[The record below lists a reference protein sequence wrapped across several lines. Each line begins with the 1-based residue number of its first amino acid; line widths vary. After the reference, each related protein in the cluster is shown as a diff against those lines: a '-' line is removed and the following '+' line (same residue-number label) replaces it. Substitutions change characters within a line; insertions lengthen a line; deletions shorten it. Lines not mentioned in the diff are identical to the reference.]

1 MTKKEV
7 KKEKKLEKKVYL
19 TKQQVD
25 DILKT
30 LKGIQEEKIE
40 NRETK
45 ERDPYKVEITKEDL
59 KRAEFTLG
67 KSKLLDI
74 IDQEIKQGEK
84 PNLESIATEAER
96 NVKEEDKK
104 KDEYKKDKYGEKSLY
119 SDEVGL
125 YKEKAEKIP
134 DYSIRK
140 EERTER
146 HSTT

>member
-1 MTKKEV
+1 MAKKEV
-7 KKEKKLEKKVYL
+7 KKEKKPEKKVYL
-19 TKQQVD
+19 TKLQVE

-84 PNLESIATEAER
+84 PNLESITTEAER

-125 YKEKAEKIP
+125 YNDKAKAIP
-134 DYSIRK
+134 NYDMRK
-140 EERTER
+140 EEDRNR